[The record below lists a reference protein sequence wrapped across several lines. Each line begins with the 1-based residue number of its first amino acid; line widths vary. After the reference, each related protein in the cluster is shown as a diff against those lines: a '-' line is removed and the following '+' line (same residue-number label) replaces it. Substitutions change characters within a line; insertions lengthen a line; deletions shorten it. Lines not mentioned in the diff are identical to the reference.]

1 MIWRK
6 GSLLWTSHTVVQI
19 ITTAVSFCFLCLLF
33 SFYDSGY
40 VMCMSPALFY
50 LANVFFFPSYLFHRR
65 VCPESC
71 LVDRSIICQAV
82 CHYVV
87 RCVSVIL
94 FSVQRFG
101 KQCNI
106 KNYTVSIKLHNYLLS
121 VYIKKSY
128 IFCEDVIS
136 LICCH
141 YAPTIYNV

>member
-1 MIWRK
+1 
-6 GSLLWTSHTVVQI
+6 
-19 ITTAVSFCFLCLLF
+19 
-33 SFYDSGY
+33 
-40 VMCMSPALFY
+40 MCMLLALFY
-50 LANVFFFPSYLFHRR
+50 LANVFFFLIFILSCL
-65 VCPESC
+65 PESC

-87 RCVSVIL
+87 RCVSLIL

-101 KQCNI
+101 KQCKI

>member
-1 MIWRK
+1 
-6 GSLLWTSHTVVQI
+6 
-19 ITTAVSFCFLCLLF
+19 
-33 SFYDSGY
+33 
-40 VMCMSPALFY
+40 MCMSPALFIPRY
-50 LANVFFFPSYLFHRR
+50 CFFFPHIYFVAFALSQD
-65 VCPESC
+65 

-82 CHYVV
+82 CQYVV
-87 RCVSVIL
+87 RCVSLNL
-94 FSVQRFG
+94 FSFC
-101 KQCNI
+101 KI